1 MGLAVTNIAAIDAG
15 SNAVRLVIA
24 RAESGNTYHEVKN
37 ERVAL
42 RLGHHAF
49 TQRQFDGQTID
60 QAVEVF
66 RRFKTRMNRY
76 DVQRY
81 RAVATSA
88 ARDARNR
95 KNLVDRVYRSSGIRL
110 EVIDAAEEAR
120 LVRSA
125 VLAAVRSSTAPR
137 LICDLGGGSLQLSFL
152 KENRLEQSASLSLG
166 TVRLMEKYEI
176 QGAMTERQVR
186 LIQER
191 TLTLLR
197 RFLPPLTHMPASPA
211 VWCGGNA
218 EALALIAPGTPLH
231 GIRTINLNVL
241 HRKLRRITRM
251 DVPERMEAF
260 LVRKDR
266 AEVMAIAAVVFVTLG
281 RWLNLKSVLVP
292 GVGVK
297 EGVLSDVLSS
307 LHARERVRLQEADL
321 VSSARRFASRLG
333 YDARHC
339 EKVRELAGSLFDQL
353 RAIHGL
359 ADGLRSLLEASALLH
374 DIGHSVRRE
383 HHHKIGEYLV
393 ANGDIPGLSGAA
405 RDIVACLVR
414 YHSDS
419 EPDLG
424 HKVYASLAASQQR
437 QVRALVPL
445 LRLADRLDSDH
456 RQTVSDLRV
465 RITPRNVLLNLK
477 MKRSSDLI
485 LWSVQRGAS
494 LFEEEFGLKVSPSR
508 VS

>member
-1 MGLAVTNIAAIDAG
+1 
-15 SNAVRLVIA
+15 
-24 RAESGNTYHEVKN
+24 
-37 ERVAL
+37 
-42 RLGHHAF
+42 
-49 TQRQFDGQTID
+49 
-60 QAVEVF
+60 
-66 RRFKTRMNRY
+66 
-76 DVQRY
+76 
-81 RAVATSA
+81 
-88 ARDARNR
+88 
-95 KNLVDRVYRSSGIRL
+95 
-110 EVIDAAEEAR
+110 
-120 LVRSA
+120 
-125 VLAAVRSSTAPR
+125 
-137 LICDLGGGSLQLSFL
+137 
-152 KENRLEQSASLSLG
+152 
-166 TVRLMEKYEI
+166 
-176 QGAMTERQVR
+176 
-186 LIQER
+186 
-191 TLTLLR
+191 
-197 RFLPPLTHMPASPA
+197 
-211 VWCGGNA
+211 
-218 EALALIAPGTPLH
+218 
-231 GIRTINLNVL
+231 
-241 HRKLRRITRM
+241 M

-281 RWLNLKSVLVP
+281 RWLNLQSVLVP

-321 VSSARRFASRLG
+321 VSSARSFAARLG

-339 EKVRELAGSLFDQL
+339 EKVRELAANLFDQL
-353 RAIHGL
+353 RPLHGL
-359 ADGLRSLLEASALLH
+359 GDGLRSLLEAGALLH

-383 HHHKIGEYLV
+383 SHHKIGEYLV

-419 EPDLG
+419 EPDIG

-456 RQTVSDLRV
+456 RQTVSDIRV
-465 RITPRNVLLNLK
+465 RTTPRNVLLDLK